1 MNTPA
6 QQPTPRVD
14 RTRNDRSSSDRYLP
28 LLFTAS
34 ILFHEFL
41 LLWFMG
47 SPSSLNRASAE
58 KGDIPISFVEV
69 DPQQQVDRPQTDS
82 DRIGLGNSEA
92 GEVDRPSSLNR
103 LPQGESQTD
112 QTDSTAESSDF
123 SQDDLSPQN
132 DRERFENTFEDT
144 AEYARSQI
152 SPQQGT
158 NPFPED
164 RSDRSESA
172 KPQAPRSLVSTEG
185 TESIPLDSS
194 SGEAEALFSPSSL
207 AATPPQY
214 SSSSILG
221 GKGQVRSD
229 AENLLASSGRSSQN
243 DRSGSGNGADTR
255 KDVDLAPYLANLKR
269 QIESQW
275 LPATGYESSK
285 VVLTFSISR
294 SGTISNLAILTGSGR
309 SHVDQAAIDA
319 VQRAA
324 DSFGALPPGYS
335 RNTLDIEFT
344 FSITVEQ
351 PHVLY

>member
-14 RTRNDRSSSDRYLP
+14 RTKNDRSSSDRYLP

-34 ILFHEFL
+34 ILLHEFL

-47 SPSSLNRASAE
+47 SPSSLSRASAE

-69 DPQQQVDRPQTDS
+69 DPQQQVDRPQTAS

-92 GEVDRPSSLNR
+92 GEVDRLSSLNR
-103 LPQGESQTD
+103 LPQGDSPTD
-112 QTDSTAESSDF
+112 PSNSTTESSDLF
-123 SQDDLSPQN
+123 QDGLSPQS
-132 DRERFENTFEDT
+132 DREPFEDT

-152 SPQQGT
+152 FPQQET

-164 RSDRSESA
+164 RADRSESA

-185 TESIPLDSS
+185 TESIPSGSS
-194 SGEAEALFSPSSL
+194 SGEAEELFSPSSL
-207 AATPPQY
+207 AATPPQ
-214 SSSSILG
+214 SSGSSILG

-243 DRSGSGNGADTR
+243 DRSDSGNGADTR

-269 QIESQW
+269 QIERQW
-275 LPATGYESSK
+275 FPPAGHESSK

-294 SGTISNLAILTGSGR
+294 SGTISNLAILSGSGR
-309 SHVDQAAIDA
+309 NHVDQAAIDA

-324 DSFGALPPGYS
+324 NSFGALPPGYS
-335 RNTLDIEFT
+335 RDTLDIEFT

-351 PHVLY
+351 PYVLY

>member
-1 MNTPA
+1 M
-6 QQPTPRVD
+6 
-14 RTRNDRSSSDRYLP
+14 
-28 LLFTAS
+28 
-34 ILFHEFL
+34 
-41 LLWFMG
+41 
-47 SPSSLNRASAE
+47 
-58 KGDIPISFVEV
+58 EV

-103 LPQGESQTD
+103 LPQGESQTEP
-112 QTDSTAESSDF
+112 TDSTADRSDF
-123 SQDDLSPQN
+123 SQD

-207 AATPPQY
+207 AATQPQ
-214 SSSSILG
+214 SSGAGILG

-243 DRSGSGNGADTR
+243 DRSDSGNGADTR

-294 SGTISNLAILTGSGR
+294 SGTISNLAILSGSGR
-309 SHVDQAAIDA
+309 NHVDQAAIDA

>member
-103 LPQGESQTD
+103 LPQGESQTEP
-112 QTDSTAESSDF
+112 TDSTADRSDF
-123 SQDDLSPQN
+123 SQD

-207 AATPPQY
+207 AATQPP
-214 SSSSILG
+214 SSGAGILG

-243 DRSGSGNGADTR
+243 DRSDSGNGADTR

-294 SGTISNLAILTGSGR
+294 SGTISNLAILSGSGR
-309 SHVDQAAIDA
+309 NHVDQAAIDA